1 MKINFGEDRGA
12 DDKSSNKNNSNENK
26 MSWMT
31 TTKVFEKIFN
41 KIEIAIKSK
50 CIIKLQW

>member
-1 MKINFGEDRGA
+1 MTKVVTKTTAMKI
-12 DDKSSNKNNSNENK
+12 K